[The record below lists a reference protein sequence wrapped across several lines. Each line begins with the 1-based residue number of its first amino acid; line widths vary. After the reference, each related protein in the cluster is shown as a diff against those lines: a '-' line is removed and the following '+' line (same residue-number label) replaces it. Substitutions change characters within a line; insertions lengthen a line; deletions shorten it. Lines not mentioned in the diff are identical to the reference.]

1 MAIRKITNL
10 GHPVLRQVAREVP
23 NDKLGSPELKQ
34 LIADLCDTMIEYEG
48 VGLAAPQV
56 FESVRV
62 FVMYGGAEESDES
75 SPAPIVWINPR
86 LEFEG
91 DAQAEGWEGC
101 LSIPDL
107 RGRVS
112 RHEAV
117 VVSGYDARGEHRSVR
132 YEGFSAVV
140 VQHEF
145 DHLEGVIFMDR
156 MKDMKSLTYVREFDR
171 YWQTPEKEEE

>member
-1 MAIRKITNL
+1 MAIRKISNL
-10 GHPVLRQVAREVP
+10 GHPVLRKVAQEIP
-23 NDKLGSPELKQ
+23 NDKLGSLELKR
-34 LIADLCDTMIEYEG
+34 LIGDLCETMIEYEG

-62 FVMYGGAEESDES
+62 FVMYAGAEVSDEPD
-75 SPAPIVWINPR
+75 PAPIVWVNPR

-91 DAQAEGWEGC
+91 DAQAESWEGC

-117 VVSGYDARGEHRSVR
+117 EVSGIDARGELRKVR
-132 YEGFSAVV
+132 YEGFAAVV
-140 VQHEF
+140 AQHEF
-145 DHLEGVIFMDR
+145 DHLEGIIFMDR
-156 MKDMKSLTYVREFDR
+156 MKDLKSLTYVREFDR
-171 YWQTPEKEEE
+171 FWQTPVEEAE

>member
-1 MAIRKITNL
+1 M
-10 GHPVLRQVAREVP
+10 LRQVARVVAE
-23 NDKLGSPELKQ
+23 DQFKSPELRQ
-34 LIADLCDTMIEYEG
+34 LILDLCETMIEYEG

-62 FVMYGGAEESDES
+62 FVIYGGAEETDEPHPS
-75 SPAPIVWINPR
+75 PIVWINPK

-91 DAQAEGWEGC
+91 DAQAAGWEGC

-112 RHEAV
+112 RHVAV
-117 VVSGYDARGEHRSVR
+117 IVSGYDGRGEPRKVR

-145 DHLEGVIFMDR
+145 DHLEGVMFLDR
-156 MKDMKSLTYVREFDR
+156 MEDMKSLTYVREFDR
-171 YWQTPEKEEE
+171 YWQTDDDEEEGAE